1 MELKRV
7 QWLTV
12 VDAVDPRSH
21 DSVTMNRSRT
31 TALAFALIV
40 GATLASAQSAIA
52 SDSSDAS
59 QVPVA
64 LVLDGSGSMWGR
76 LDGEVK
82 IDVARA
88 VVRELATSWGD
99 RIDLGLVTYG
109 HRRMGDC
116 TDIETLAVSGKS
128 STAELLS
135 AVDGISPKGKTPL
148 GGALEQAARDLRSR
162 ERHAVVTVI
171 SDGHETCGSDPCAI
185 AARLRADG
193 VDFVAHVIG
202 FDTTEDEN
210 RDLRCIAS
218 ATGGVFARATTRAEL
233 VEALGQVLTRTAR
246 PSGPA
251 TLVLTAAEGEQRQ
264 PIFEG
269 VRWTVAPLDPQSD
282 AVAAPMSFEGSPP
295 PLELASGRY
304 DVRAEYRG
312 TTIEREIDLRP
323 GETWREQILFGPG
336 QLALRAVLSEGAPPI
351 AEPIEWS
358 VYPIGAFGRVA
369 GEPVHEATRATC
381 LTRLEAGRYEIRARF
396 GDTER
401 RVRIELR
408 AGVIQPHT
416 VDLEAGEA
424 RVFASLPPPGG
435 PVLDAVEWTIR
446 PLDERGNRADPVVER
461 RTAIQTFVLPVGRYH
476 VVGRHGSMLGEAV
489 MRVEAGQSGVVT
501 VVLGGDARPAAPG
514 PR

>member
-1 MELKRV
+1 
-7 QWLTV
+7 
-12 VDAVDPRSH
+12 
-21 DSVTMNRSRT
+21 MNRSRPV
-31 TALAFALIV
+31 ALALVLIV
-40 GATLASAQSAIA
+40 AGLSASTRPAIA
-52 SDSSDAS
+52 SDARTTSP
-59 QVPVA
+59 VPVA

-82 IDVARA
+82 MDMARA
-88 VVRELATSWGD
+88 VVRELAVSWGD

-116 TDIETLAVSGKS
+116 TDIETLAVAGQS

-148 GGALEQAARDLRSR
+148 GGALDQAARDLRSH

-233 VEALGQVLTRTAR
+233 VEALGQVLTRTAQ

-251 TLVLTAAEGEQRQ
+251 TLILSAAEGEYRQ
-264 PIFEG
+264 PVFEG
-269 VRWTVAPLDPQSD
+269 VRWTVTPLDAKSG
-282 AVAAPMSFEGSPP
+282 AVAEPLSLEGNPP

-312 TTIEREIDLRP
+312 LPIERQIDLRA
-323 GETWREQILFGPG
+323 GETWREEILFGPG
-336 QLALRAVLSEGAPPI
+336 QLALRAVLSEGATPI

-358 VYPIGAFGRVA
+358 IHPIGAFGRVV
-369 GEPVHEATRATC
+369 GEPVYEATRATC

-401 RVRIELR
+401 RMRIELR

-416 VDLEAGEA
+416 MDLEAGEA

-435 PVLDAVEWTIR
+435 PVQGAVEWTIR
-446 PLDERGNRADPVVER
+446 PYDERGNRAAPIVER

-476 VVGRHGSMLGEAV
+476 VTGRHGSMLGEAI

-514 PR
+514 SR